1 MIRKMT
7 SLPASKL
14 GLVDRGIISEG
25 KAADIVIFDYEKIQ
39 DRATFLDPH
48 QFPIGVPYVVING
61 VPVIDNGV
69 QTGALPGRVIRSN
82 G

>member
-7 SLPASKL
+7 SLPAAKL
-14 GLVDRGIISEG
+14 GLGDRGIIAEG

-39 DRATFLDPH
+39 DCATFLDPH

-69 QTGALPGRVIRSN
+69 QTGALPGKVLRSI